1 MFGSAARFGL
11 AYGGDWLWHG
21 TKRECMWFETAAEAG
36 KGNYGSCPGNG
47 TLIDWLLGSSSA
59 AADTLCDDPNR
70 R

>member
-1 MFGSAARFGL
+1 
-11 AYGGDWLWHG
+11 
-21 TKRECMWFETAAEAG
+21 MWFETAADAG

-59 AADTLCDDPNR
+59 AAETLCDDPNR